1 MERWR
6 DGECWMVAAR
16 AKKLPGGD
24 HPDVPGAMVI
34 TMPRYYLLVIGEA
47 VALAWVLAEQR
58 MAFPALRRSQA
69 MALETGDEL
78 LIYTTRACFHNPG
91 RDAGRVMGLARVATH
106 VRDLAEPVVFG
117 ERRYTSGC
125 ALAIQSVTALRE
137 GVELSPLVTELH
149 VFPDARTW
157 SSRLR
162 RPLLPLDEHDALL
175 LKGHLMEFLEPLDR
189 HLDSYLQVAKRR
201 H

>member
-1 MERWR
+1 M
-6 DGECWMVAAR
+6 AA
-16 AKKLPGGD
+16 ASVKKKLWAGD
-24 HPDVPGAMVI
+24 HLDTSGATVI

-78 LIYTTRACFHNPG
+78 LIYTTRGCFHNPG
-91 RDAGRVMGLARVATH
+91 RDAGRVMGLARVTTH

-125 ALAIQSVTALRE
+125 TLAIQSVAALRQ
-137 GVELSPLVTELH
+137 GVELSPLVTKLH

-162 RPLLPLDEHDALL
+162 RPLVPLDEHDAFL
-175 LKGHLMEFLEPLDR
+175 LKGHLMELLEPLDS
-189 HLDSYLQVAKRR
+189 HLDSYLRVAKRR
-201 H
+201 G